1 MAIKIICAWCGCVL
15 GEKQDLRP
23 SSRGIDDLI
32 SHGICEQC
40 LQKALCDIRPANNSA
55 IK

>member
-1 MAIKIICAWCGCVL
+1 MKMKVICAWCGHAL

-23 SSRGIDDLI
+23 SCSGIDDLI

-40 LQKALCDIRPANNSA
+40 LQKALCDIKSKSR
-55 IK
+55 KK